1 MIIEL
6 RTYQLKPG
14 TVPQF
19 LERFGASLPHRQ
31 RFSPLGGL
39 FYTVVGPLN
48 RVIHFWPYESFEA
61 RLRVRAA
68 AVAPGQW
75 PPATREFALH
85 QENEVL
91 LPAPFSPPPEPR
103 VRGGLYEIRIDH
115 YAAGAIPGVIERWRA
130 AIAAH
135 GQPAP
140 LAAAWYTEIG
150 TLNKWV
156 HIWTH
161 GDAAAWQRAG
171 AQAADPWP
179 PASPPGALLKSES
192 MLVVPAP
199 FSPLR

>member
-31 RFSPLGGL
+31 KFSPLGGL
-39 FYTVVGPLN
+39 FYTAVGSLN
-48 RVIHFWPYESFEA
+48 RVIHFWPYESFDA
-61 RLRVRAA
+61 RLRIRAA

-91 LPAPFSPPPEPR
+91 LLAPFSPGPEPR
-103 VRGGLYEIRIDH
+103 QRGGLYEICIDH
-115 YAAGAIPGVIERWRA
+115 YAAGAVPGVIERWHD
-130 AIAAH
+130 AIATH
-135 GQPAP
+135 GEPAP

-150 TLNKWV
+150 PLNKWV
-156 HIWTH
+156 HIWAYR
-161 GDAAAWQRAG
+161 DAADWQRAR
-171 AQAADPWP
+171 AEAAGIWP
-179 PASPPGALLKSES
+179 PASAAGTLLKSES